1 MIIKWFASDCSI
13 FLNVREVVEML
24 LGEGVVVGD
33 WVDPVSGFVVSGCVM
48 LLDGGEVVGVFGLGV
63 VGLENVE
70 RSCQR
75 VGLLVACWLYCFY
88 CYFPSL

>member
-1 MIIKWFASDCSI
+1 MIVVLFASGCSI